1 MKDTPPTLKD
11 MLAGDYV
18 FKRDLGGGRYT
29 LKREIGRGG
38 AATVYLARD

>member
-1 MKDTPPTLKD
+1 